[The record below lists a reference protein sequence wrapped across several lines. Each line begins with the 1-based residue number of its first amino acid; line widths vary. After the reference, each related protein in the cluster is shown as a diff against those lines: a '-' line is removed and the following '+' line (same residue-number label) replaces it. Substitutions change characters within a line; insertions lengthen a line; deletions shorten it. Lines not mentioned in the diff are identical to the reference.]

1 MTRSGGDLAI
11 LIRADH
17 PWLAANRFCDKLD
30 SNLQNAM
37 G

>member
-1 MTRSGGDLAI
+1 MTRDLAI

-17 PWLAANRFCDKLD
+17 PWLATDQFLDKLD
-30 SNLQNAM
+30 SNLQKAV